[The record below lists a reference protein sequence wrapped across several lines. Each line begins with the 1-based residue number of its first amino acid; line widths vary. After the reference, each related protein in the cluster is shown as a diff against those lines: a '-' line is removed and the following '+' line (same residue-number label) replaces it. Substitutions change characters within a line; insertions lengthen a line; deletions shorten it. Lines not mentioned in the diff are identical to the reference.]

1 MFRCLGIYGY
11 WIDWINLMFLCNQ
24 TGHNFRSSRPEVFL
38 RKGVLKICSKF
49 TGEHPCRSAISIK
62 LQNRFIEITLWHGW
76 SPVNLWHIFKTPFP
90 KNTSGWLLLEILIQ
104 CFMSLFVSVF

>member
-24 TGHNFRSSRPEVFL
+24 TVHNFRSSRPEVFL

-49 TGEHPCRSAISIK
+49 TGEHPCICWKMLRDAVQTPHNQCK
-62 LQNRFIEITLWHGW
+62 GCLNA
-76 SPVNLWHIFKTPFP
+76 KTR
-90 KNTSGWLLLEILIQ
+90 I
-104 CFMSLFVSVF
+104 